1 MVKMIELQSHGMQFI
16 LYKMGFLKTFKR
28 KFLKFNNL
36 FSKNLKISNENI
48 IITGANS
55 GIGFQLVNILSNNE
69 NNILAFINL
78 NDDKIV
84 SIRNKNIKII
94 KCNFSNPENINNY
107 SNEIKEFKPNILINC
122 AAIFGSENQN
132 FNDLIINE
140 FNTII
145 NINVL
150 APFILIQNSL
160 KSNSLKQI
168 VNISSL
174 MGSMSDNNGDYY
186 LYRSSK
192 SLLNSIT
199 KNLSF
204 ELDQRINIFC
214 LHPGDVKTKMNTGG
228 LVSAEIVAQK
238 IINICSKNNFNY
250 RGKFID
256 TNGKILSW

>member
-1 MVKMIELQSHGMQFI
+1 MGRN
-16 LYKMGFLKTFKR
+16 LYSLNMGILKTLKR
-28 KFLKFNNL
+28 KFLKFNNS
-36 FSKNLKISNENI
+36 FSNNLKISNENI

-55 GIGFQLVNILSNNE
+55 GIGFNLVKILGKCE
-69 NNILAFINL
+69 NNILALVNY
-78 NDDKIV
+78 NDDEIISVK
-84 SIRNKNIKII
+84 NENIKII

-107 SNEIKEFKPNILINC
+107 SDKIKNFKPSILINC
-122 AAIFGSENQN
+122 AAIFGPENQN
-132 FNDLIINE
+132 FNDIIIKE
-140 FNTII
+140 FNTIM

-150 APFILIQNSL
+150 APLTLIQNSL

-174 MGSMSDNNGDYY
+174 MGSMSNNNGDYY

-204 ELDQRINIFC
+204 DIDQKINIFC

-228 LVSAEIVAQK
+228 LVSPEMVAQK